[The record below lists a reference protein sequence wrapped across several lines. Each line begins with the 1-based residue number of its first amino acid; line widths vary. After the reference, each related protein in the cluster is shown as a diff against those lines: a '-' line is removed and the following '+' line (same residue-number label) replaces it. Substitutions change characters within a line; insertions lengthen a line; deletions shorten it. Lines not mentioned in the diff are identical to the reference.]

1 MNTRFKAI
9 LIIVVLSVILTPDFI
24 YIGNVDANTSKL
36 EISVEPPIAGENASY
51 LFRFV
56 FNNSA
61 GVHEWMHLSFPEG
74 TSFPDL
80 PEDKHEKNL
89 ILKKMTENI
98 YIDSN
103 PWDMTPSLPLL
114 DPESFVIKFSS
125 CIPFEGGVVHEI
137 LIKKECG
144 IKNPKIPGL
153 YTFKVRNQKNVD
165 WVESQP
171 YEILDVVSNSE
182 KPFIKSIPLLEDSH
196 FMKLQNNRFFVTI
209 EFLEHIGIDT
219 DYSIS
224 TNKDRRIPNQIN
236 LEIKPPLFGRDFEKQ
251 KIRIEVTDDFNTYY
265 INGINYYLF
274 RCDMTDK
281 QRFPKN
287 WISVR
292 GLLEPFFKL
301 NWNPESKIV
310 EIYDSP
316 IYNRVK
322 LLPQSSEIIINYEL
336 HKLYTGLIKQN
347 KEVFISLREFIELIN
362 GKIEYNSTSQYN
374 SPEIAIKPVNIKK
387 EIKIYPEL
395 NKAILINEDNKIREI
410 NLLNNLIN
418 KNGSYFIGINDIISI
433 LEAKRHT
440 YLDSDINTYFNFEF

>member
-1 MNTRFKAI
+1 MNARLKAI
-9 LIIVVLSVILTPDFI
+9 LIIILSVLLIPALI
-24 YIGNVDANTSKL
+24 YIGNVDANNSKL

-56 FNNSA
+56 FNNSS

-114 DPESFVIKFSS
+114 DPEFFVIKFSNG
-125 CIPFEGGVVHEI
+125 IPFEAGAVHEI
-137 LIKKECG
+137 FIKKECG
-144 IKNPKIPGL
+144 IKNPKTPGL
-153 YTFKVRNQKNVD
+153 YVFKVRNQKNVD

-171 YEILDVVSNSE
+171 YEILDSVPNNE

-196 FMKLQNNRFFVTI
+196 FMKLQNNRFFVSL
-209 EFLEHIGIDT
+209 EFLEHIGIDA
-219 DYSIS
+219 DYRIS
-224 TNKDRRIPNQIN
+224 TNKDRMPNQIDI
-236 LEIKPPLFGRDFEKQ
+236 EIKPPLFGKDLEKQ
-251 KIRIEVTDDFNTYY
+251 KIRIEVTNDVNAYY
-265 INGINYYLF
+265 INEIKYYLLI
-274 RCDMTDK
+274 CDMTNK
-281 QRFPKN
+281 QGFPKN

-310 EIYDSP
+310 EIYDNP
-316 IYNRVK
+316 FYNRVK

-336 HKLYTGLIKQN
+336 HKLNSGLIKQN
-347 KEVFISLREFIELIN
+347 KEVFISLREFIELMKGEI
-362 GKIEYNSTSQYN
+362 KYNPTSQYN
-374 SPEIAIKPVNIKK
+374 SPEIIIKPVNINK
-387 EIKIYPEL
+387 EIKIYPQL

-410 NLLNNLIN
+410 NFLNNLIN

-433 LEAKRHT
+433 LEAEKHT

>member
-1 MNTRFKAI
+1 MNARLKAI
-9 LIIVVLSVILTPDFI
+9 LIIILSVLLIPALI
-24 YIGNVDANTSKL
+24 YIGNVDANNSKL

-56 FNNSA
+56 FNNSS

-114 DPESFVIKFSS
+114 DPEFFVIKFSNG
-125 CIPFEGGVVHEI
+125 IPFEAGAVHEI
-137 LIKKECG
+137 FIKKECG
-144 IKNPKIPGL
+144 IKNPKTPGL
-153 YTFKVRNQKNVD
+153 YVFKVRNQKNVD

-171 YEILDVVSNSE
+171 YEILDSVPNNE

-196 FMKLQNNRFFVTI
+196 FMKLQNNRFFVSL
-209 EFLEHIGIDT
+209 EFLEHIGIDA
-219 DYSIS
+219 DYRIS
-224 TNKDRRIPNQIN
+224 TNKDRMPNQIDI
-236 LEIKPPLFGRDFEKQ
+236 EIKPPLFGKDLEKQ
-251 KIRIEVTDDFNTYY
+251 KIRIEVTNDVNAYY
-265 INGINYYLF
+265 INEIKYYLLI
-274 RCDMTDK
+274 CDMTNK
-281 QRFPKN
+281 QGFPKN

-310 EIYDSP
+310 EIYDNP
-316 IYNRVK
+316 FYNRVK

-336 HKLYTGLIKQN
+336 HKLNSGLIKQN
-347 KEVFISLREFIELIN
+347 KEVFISLREFIELIS
-362 GKIEYNSTSQYN
+362 GKIEYNPTSQYN
-374 SPEIAIKPVNIKK
+374 SPEIIIKPVNINK
-387 EIKIYPEL
+387 EIKIYPQL

-410 NLLNNLIN
+410 NFLNKLIN
-418 KNGSYFIGINDIISI
+418 KNGSYFIGINDMISI
-433 LEAKRHT
+433 LEAEKHT
-440 YLDSDINTYFNFEF
+440 YLDSDINTYFNSEF